1 MHVFEQTAPA
11 MKLIKAE
18 LKETWISGDFTRIA
32 EITASESEGFIV
44 RLNLQPGT
52 KVLDIACGT
61 GNLSIPAARAG
72 AKVTGIDIAPN
83 LLDEARSRAAAEN
96 LEIKFDEGDAE
107 RLPYEDN
114 SFDVIISMFGAMFA
128 PRTDRV
134 ITELFRVCRAG
145 GVIAMANWTPS
156 GFVGQL
162 HKIAG
167 SYLPR
172 AENSLL
178 PFLWGD
184 VAGLASLFGEA
195 VTDLQCRR
203 RIATLNFPCGVREA
217 VEHWRA
223 YYGPT
228 RSVFETIDETEQKNL
243 RQDLEWLFSSK
254 DVSANGGTAIEAE
267 YMEALATLKA

>member
-11 MKLIKAE
+11 MKLLKAQ
-18 LKETWISGDFTRIA
+18 LKETWISGDFARIA
-32 EITASESEGFIV
+32 EATSGESEEFIA
-44 RLNLQPGT
+44 RLNLQSEI

-61 GNLSIPAARAG
+61 GNLSIPASRAG
-72 AKVTGIDIAPN
+72 ACVTGIDIAPN
-83 LLDEARSRAAAEN
+83 LLDEARKRAAAEN
-96 LEIKFDEGDAE
+96 LKIQFDEGDAE
-107 RLPYEDN
+107 RLPYEDD

-134 ITELFRVCRAG
+134 ITELFRVCRPG
-145 GVIAMANWTPS
+145 GLIAMANWTPS

-167 SYLPR
+167 LYLPR
-172 AENSLL
+172 AENPVL

-203 RIATLNFPCGVREA
+203 RLATLNFPFGVPET
-217 VEHWRA
+217 VEHWRES
-223 YYGPT
+223 YGPT
-228 RSVFETIDETEQKNL
+228 RSVFETIDETQQKRL
-243 RQDLEWLFSSK
+243 RQDMEWLFSSK
-254 DVSANGGTAIEAE
+254 DISANGGTAIEAE
-267 YMEALATLKA
+267 YMEVLATLKI